1 MFYPDLTPFGVD
13 MERLKR
19 ERLARLQGE
28 MQRQGLGALLLTDF
42 LNVRYATNTV
52 MMLGLR
58 ATAIQRFALIPI
70 QGEPIICQRELSRKS
85 DYRSL
90 RFDAYMFAMRPPIA
104 TQDFVAQAVQGLKEL
119 GAAGERVG
127 VDYLNLSAIDG
138 LRAAGISLADGCP
151 VIHQARVIK
160 TTDELQL
167 IRWTTKAKARGY
179 DLVRAELRKSD
190 PPEDKLSRIMLDY
203 LMDQGFEAGSEFI
216 SIYDSSLADSR
227 PHNEPMGA
235 DLVVRDGDLVICDA
249 TVAGPGGYYS
259 DFARTFSRGTPTTET
274 KQRYKEAYHSLQEA
288 LKLVKPG
295 SCAEAFQSFGK
306 GASKRLPG
314 FDGYHGVGLCVY
326 ESPWLRGGD
335 PEKYMISLEENM
347 IVACEINH
355 YPVKLEHLLRVTKDG
370 AEILSEYPVDPEL
383 VPA

>member
-1 MFYPDLTPFGVD
+1 
-13 MERLKR
+13 
-19 ERLARLQGE
+19 
-28 MQRQGLGALLLTDF
+28 
-42 LNVRYATNTV
+42 

-58 ATAIQRFALIPI
+58 ATGIQRFALIPGE
-70 QGEPIICQRELSRKS
+70 GEPIVCQRELSRRS
-85 DYRSL
+85 NYRSL
-90 RFDAYMFAMRPPIA
+90 RFDAYMFAMRPPVA
-104 TQDFVAQAVQGLKEL
+104 TQDFVDQAIAGLREL
-119 GAAGERVG
+119 GVAGEKIG
-127 VDYLNLSAIDG
+127 VDYLNLSAVD
-138 LRAAGISLADGCP
+138 RFKAAEIHLVDGCP
-151 VIHQARVIK
+151 AIHRARAVK

-167 IRWTTKAKARGY
+167 IRWTTKAKERGY
-179 DLVRAELRKSD
+179 DLVRQELRKAD

-259 DFARTFSRGTPTTET
+259 DFARTFSRGAPTAET
-274 KQRYKEAYHSLQEA
+274 KQRYKEAYRSLQEA

-295 SCAEAFQSFGK
+295 SCAEAFDRFGK
-306 GASKRLPG
+306 GATRRLPG
-314 FDGYHGVGLCVY
+314 FDGFHGVGLCIY

-335 PEKYMISLEENM
+335 PAKYMISLEENM
-347 IVACEINH
+347 IVALEINH